1 MNRVAGTVYLL
12 LGGNQGDVQQSLIQ
26 AQTIIAERIGPVTAV
41 SSLYQTAA
49 WGVSDQPDFLNQVLV
64 VKTIYSPMDVLIKCL
79 EIEKA
84 LGRERRERW
93 RERLIDIDLLFY
105 DQLVLQDDD
114 LTIPHPRLHLRNF
127 TLIPLLEIAP
137 NFIHPVFE
145 KTIET
150 LYCESKDSLE
160 VILLENDA

>member
-1 MNRVAGTVYLL
+1 MAGTVYLL
-12 LGGNQGDVQQSLIQ
+12 LGGNQGDVQQSLAL
-26 AQTIIAERIGPVTAV
+26 AQTIIAERIGAVTAA
-41 SSLYQTAA
+41 SSLYRTAA
-49 WGVSDQPDFLNQVLV
+49 WGVSDQPDFLNQVLAIE
-64 VKTIYSPMDVLIKCL
+64 TLHSPMEVLVICL
-79 EIEKA
+79 DIEKI

-105 DQLVLQDDD
+105 DQQVLQEEH
-114 LTIPHPRLHLRNF
+114 LTLPHPRLHLRNF

-137 NFIHPVFE
+137 DFVHPVFE